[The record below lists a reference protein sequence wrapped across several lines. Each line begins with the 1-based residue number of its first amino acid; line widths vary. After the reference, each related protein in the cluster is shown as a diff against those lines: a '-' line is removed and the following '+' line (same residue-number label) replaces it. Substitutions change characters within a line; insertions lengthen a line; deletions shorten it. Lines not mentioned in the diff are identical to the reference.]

1 MKSGIGCARAV
12 EVEEVAVASRPVI
25 PVGTSSMRSSPVQK
39 RLGVAGLVVVL
50 EVEEALALGSKRVGW
65 VEVVGGGIKVERMWW
80 RL

>member
-1 MKSGIGCARAV
+1 M

-39 RLGVAGLVVVL
+39 RLGVAGLVVVW
-50 EVEEALALGSKRVGW
+50 EVEKALALGSKKAGW
-65 VEVVGGGIKVERMWW
+65 VEVVGGGKKVERMWW